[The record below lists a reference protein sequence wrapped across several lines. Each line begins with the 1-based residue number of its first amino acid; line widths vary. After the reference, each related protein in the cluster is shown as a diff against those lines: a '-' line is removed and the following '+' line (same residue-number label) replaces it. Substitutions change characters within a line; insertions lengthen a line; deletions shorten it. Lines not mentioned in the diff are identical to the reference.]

1 VEFTENIT
9 QFDHITEENDK
20 KQILLCHTSRPLKF
34 YLKSINYR
42 LNNQFD
48 RVPHYLISE
57 KGGIIKNYDER
68 KYSNFML
75 NPNIDKNVIIVC
87 LENLGWLRYKE
98 KEDKYVNW
106 VGDEYNG
113 DIFNKRWRDKTFWS
127 TYSEN
132 QINSLSKL
140 LNYLSVEFQIP
151 LNFVGHNVTVDDI
164 SDFVGVTCKSNYS
177 QLWTDVSPAFDFEK
191 LKNKTYEIQNI

>member
-1 VEFTENIT
+1 MEFTENIT

-20 KQILLCHTSRPLKF
+20 KQILLCHTSRPLKY

-57 KGGIIKNYDER
+57 KGGIIKNYSER

-132 QINSLSKL
+132 QIDSLSKL
-140 LNYLSVEFQIP
+140 LNYLSVEFEIP

>member
-1 VEFTENIT
+1 MEFTENIT

-57 KGGIIKNYDER
+57 KGGIIKNYSER

-113 DIFNKRWRDKTFWS
+113 EWENSKRHGEGTLFDKNKKEI
-127 TYSEN
+127 YSG
-132 QINSLSKL
+132 QW
-140 LNYLSVEFQIP
+140 
-151 LNFVGHNVTVDDI
+151 VDDKKADE
-164 SDFVGVTCKSNYS
+164 STSSC
-177 QLWTDVSPAFDFEK
+177 
-191 LKNKTYEIQNI
+191 

>member
-1 VEFTENIT
+1 MEFTENIT

-20 KQILLCHTSRPLKF
+20 KQILLCHTSRPLKY

-57 KGGIIKNYDER
+57 KGGIIKNYSER

-140 LNYLSVEFQIP
+140 LNYLSVEFEIP

>member
-1 VEFTENIT
+1 MEFTENIT
-9 QFDHITEENDK
+9 QFGHITQENDK
-20 KQILLCHTSRPLKF
+20 KQILLCHTSRPMKY

-42 LNNQFD
+42 LNNRFD
-48 RVPHYLISE
+48 RIPHYLISE
-57 KGGIIKNYDER
+57 KGGVIKNYGER

-75 NPNIDKNVIIVC
+75 NHNIDKNVIIVC

-132 QINSLSKL
+132 QIDSLSKL
-140 LNYLSVEFQIP
+140 LNYLSVEFEIP

>member
-1 VEFTENIT
+1 MEFTENIT

-20 KQILLCHTSRPLKF
+20 KQILLCHTSRPLKY

-57 KGGIIKNYDER
+57 KGGIIKNYSER